1 MEPQAISKRQYT
13 TLILILGTLTAL
25 VPFSVDMYLPGFP
38 AIAKDLKT
46 TDARVSLTLTGF
58 FLGISAGQLLYGPL
72 LDRFGRKPPL
82 YLGLLLYIIASVGCS
97 FAGNIDMLILL
108 RLVQAVGGCAAMVT
122 SMSLVRD
129 LFPVKDSARVF
140 SLLILILGASPMIAP
155 TAGSYI
161 TSAWG
166 WQLVFVVLAVIG
178 ALVLMACLLWLP
190 SPYRPDTTMS
200 LRPRPILNGFF
211 QVATT
216 PQFYTYALT
225 GALAF
230 AGLFAYV
237 SGSPLLFMK
246 VFGLSDKVYGWVF
259 AALSL
264 GFIGMSQMNNVFL
277 RYFSSEQIIRVAL
290 ICYGIT
296 AVLLFGLAELHWLNL
311 PLTITGLFLMLGC
324 VGITN
329 PNASAMCLAPF
340 SRNAGSASAMMG
352 ALQMGLGALASV
364 VISMFDKPSVL
375 PVIASILVSALLS
388 LTIFYLGKRK
398 IVAPVAAEKG
408 AVVPVH

>member
-1 MEPQAISKRQYT
+1 MSKRQYV

-46 TDARVSLTLTGF
+46 SDAKVSLTLTGF

-82 YLGLLLYIIASVGCS
+82 YLGLLLYILASVGCS
-97 FAGNIDMLILL
+97 YARHIDMLILW
-108 RLVQAVGGCAAMVT
+108 RLVQAVGGCAAMVA

-155 TAGSYI
+155 TAGGYI
-161 TSAWG
+161 TATWG
-166 WQLVFVVLAVIG
+166 WPVVFIVLAVIG
-178 ALVLMACLLWLP
+178 ALVLLACLLWLP
-190 SPYRPDTTMS
+190 SPYRPDTGMS
-200 LRPRPILNGFF
+200 LKPGPILRNFYT
-211 QVATT
+211 VATQ

-259 AALSL
+259 AGLSIS
-264 GFIGMSQMNNVFL
+264 FIGMSQMNNIL
-277 RYFSSEQIIRVAL
+277 LKHFSSGQIIRVAL
-290 ICYGIT
+290 ICYAIT
-296 AVLLFGLAELHWLNL
+296 AVLFFGLASLHWLNL
-311 PLTITGLFLMLGC
+311 PLTIACLFLMLGC

-340 SRNAGSASAMMG
+340 SRNAGSASALMG
-352 ALQMGLGALASV
+352 AAQMGLGALASV
-364 VISMFDKPSVL
+364 GISMFDKPSAM
-375 PVIASILVSALLS
+375 PVVVSILVSALLS
-388 LTIFYLGKRK
+388 ISVFYWGKRK
-398 IVAPVAAEKG
+398 IAVPVAAEKG
-408 AVVPVH
+408 AAIPVH